1 MLEVT
6 SQPALIID
14 NSTNRISWDGRFNL
28 KHFKIFFEM
37 KRNTLE
43 QVFDEYRLT
52 KAMNVHQKEEI
63 QAS

>member
-14 NSTNRISWDGRFNL
+14 NSTNRISWNGRFNL
-28 KHFKIFFEM
+28 KHFKIFFEI

-43 QVFDEYRLT
+43 QVFDVCINSQ
-52 KAMNVHQKEEI
+52 AMNIHQKEEI
-63 QAS
+63 QAN